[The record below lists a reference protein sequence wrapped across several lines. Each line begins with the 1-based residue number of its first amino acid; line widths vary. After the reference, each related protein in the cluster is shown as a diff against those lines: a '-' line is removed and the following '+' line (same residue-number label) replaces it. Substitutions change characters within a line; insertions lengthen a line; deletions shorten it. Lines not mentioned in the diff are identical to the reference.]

1 MFSKVT
7 FALSH
12 ELTNLK
18 TAKES
23 YSLFTNASSCES
35 KCCIT
40 HSILLHKNN
49 YKSVCKFLQHT
60 SRQ

>member
-18 TAKES
+18 TAKEC
-23 YSLFTNASSCES
+23 YSLFY
-35 KCCIT
+35 I
-40 HSILLHKNN
+40 II
-49 YKSVCKFLQHT
+49 VVIP
-60 SRQ
+60 